1 MTQLEQPGSEESP
14 PAADNPEE
22 TNVAEPGRVPE
33 PALPAH
39 YRRPQEAPLRAEER
53 GRTTILFGGLTWR
66 HEKLVQAVFRASG
79 YRFECLPNPDLSA
92 CQTGKEYCNV
102 GHCNPVYF
110 TVGSLIQ
117 FLRSRQKQ
125 GLSRQEII
133 DRYAFYT
140 AGSCGPC
147 RFGMYEAEYRFALKN
162 AGFEGFRVLLFQQ
175 QGGLKQD
182 EAVGLKYSCDFGM
195 GLIKALNL
203 ADSISDLIF
212 QIRPYE
218 VHAGQTDE
226 VARRCVDEL
235 SVFLRHPEVFEILEE
250 APPRL
255 AAFLQGKAGLNRVI
269 NGLVKFRKHFYGR
282 PYLEALEG
290 CRRRFDQIEMDRLR
304 VKPIVKITGEFWG
317 QLTESD
323 GNYNMFDFLETDGA
337 QVLVD
342 PMAEWLRYLLYQAKA
357 KLIARRGLDVPHPNP
372 RAWEVFKRL
381 ANQLPFWQKKLLF
394 SFAERAFTRQFNRT
408 ATALGGIIHE
418 LAPQSELARLAHP
431 FYNSLARGGE
441 GHLEVGKNIYYTVN
455 RRCHM
460 VLSLKPFGCMPST
473 QSDGVQTAVM
483 ERFPDMLF
491 LPVETSGDGEVH
503 AQSRVLMALR
513 EAKIAAKR
521 EFQEVLHSTGK
532 ELDEIRGYS
541 DRIPQLRKPF
551 YPVPNRPGIAGRA
564 AQFALHVSDL
574 MDGKATLAVPRAKEH

>member
-1 MTQLEQPGSEESP
+1 MTQLEQPGSERSSASAENLGKT
-14 PAADNPEE
+14 AV
-22 TNVAEPGRVPE
+22 TEPGRAGE
-33 PALPAH
+33 SALPAH

-66 HEKLVQAVFRASG
+66 HEKLTQAVFLASG

-92 CQTGKEYCNV
+92 FRTGKEYCNV

-117 FLRSRQKQ
+117 FLRSRQEQ

-162 AGFEGFRVLLFQQ
+162 AGFDGFRVLLFQQ
-175 QGGLKQD
+175 QAGFEQD
-182 EAVGLKYSCDFGM
+182 EGVGLEYSFDFGM
-195 GLIKALNL
+195 GVLKALNL

-212 QIRPYE
+212 HLRPYE
-218 VHAGQTDE
+218 VQAGQTEE

-235 SVFLRHPEVFEILEE
+235 SAFLRHPEVFEILEA

-255 AAFLQGKAGLNRVI
+255 AAFLRGKKGLNRVI

-282 PYLEALEG
+282 PYLDALEG
-290 CRRRFDQIEMDRLR
+290 CRRRFDQIEVDRLR
-304 VKPIVKITGEFWG
+304 VKPVIKITGEFWG

-323 GNYNMFDFLETDGA
+323 GNYNMFDFLEKEGA

-357 KLIARRGLDVPHPNP
+357 NVIARRGVDVPHPNARP
-372 RAWEVFKRL
+372 WQFFKRL
-381 ANQLPFWQKKLLF
+381 ANQLPFWKKKWLF

-408 ATALGGIIHE
+408 ARALGGLDHE

-483 ERFPDMLF
+483 ERFPEMLF
-491 LPVETSGDGEVH
+491 LPVETSGDGEIH

-513 EAKIAAKR
+513 EAKIAARR
-521 EFQEVLHSTGK
+521 EFQQVLQSTGK
-532 ELDEIRGYS
+532 ELDEIRHYC
-541 DRIPQLRKPF
+541 DRVPQLRKPF
-551 YPVPNRPGIAGRA
+551 YPLPHRPGIAGLA
-564 AQFALHVSDL
+564 AQFVLHVSDL
-574 MDGKATLAVPRAKEH
+574 MDGKATPAVARKES